1 MTKADAPDF
10 SAANI
15 RRVLDGH
22 RPVPVSN
29 PALTAAAVL
38 IPVLGSGTEQ
48 RLLFTVRTSRVE
60 HHKGEVSF
68 PGGARDPED
77 ATLEATALREAW
89 EEVGIEPDD
98 VRVLG
103 RMSDHETRS
112 GFAVTP
118 FVGSVVTGGGRGYNP
133 SGLEVAE
140 LLEVPV
146 AEIWARYQQG
156 PELVSYGSAPPTPA
170 YEFHHSGHRIW
181 GATARMLADFLEI
194 MEAETERRPPRG

>member
-1 MTKADAPDF
+1 MTTADTPDF
-10 SAANI
+10 AASNI

-22 RPVPVSN
+22 HPVPVSN

-38 IPVLGSGTEQ
+38 IPVLGSGANQ

-68 PGGARDPED
+68 PGGARDDED
-77 ATLEATALREAW
+77 ATLEATALREVW

-98 VRVLG
+98 VRILG
-103 RMSDHETRS
+103 RISDHETRS

-118 FVGSVVTGGGRGYNP
+118 FVGSVVTSRYNP

-140 LLEVPV
+140 LLEAPV
-146 AEIWARYQQG
+146 DEIWDRYRQG
-156 PELVSYGSAPPTPA
+156 PEMVAYGDGPPAPA
-170 YEFHHSGHRIW
+170 YEFHHRGHRIW
-181 GATARMLADFLEI
+181 GATARMLVDFLEV
-194 MEAETERRPPRG
+194 MDAGTGLRPPQG